1 MQLGTFAA
9 VFEAAIALEK
19 NLARLYEA
27 QANQPDP
34 LGQLYRELARDGR
47 RRLQRLERTRRE
59 TVTEMILVPITDLAL
74 SDDLAALGDV
84 DPAAPLTPARARAL
98 EDAACRFYQQ
108 AAARIGQDEAA
119 RALGRLA
126 EDNARRA
133 RQLQGL

>member
-19 NLARLYEA
+19 NLARRYEA
-27 QANQPDP
+27 QGGQPGP
-34 LGQLYRELARDGR
+34 LAQLYRELARDGR

-59 TVTEMILVPITDLAL
+59 TVTEMILIPITDLAL
-74 SDDLAALGDV
+74 SDDLAALGDI
-84 DPAAPLTPARARAL
+84 DPATPLTPAGARAL
-98 EDAACRFYQQ
+98 EEAAHRFYRE

-126 EDNARRA
+126 EGNARRA
-133 RQLQGL
+133 RQLQGF